1 MSARVRAF
9 FFMYGSCSIAV
20 NSISKNTIWM
30 KGGIGILSKFVEYS
44 IILWTDNLIRYWCVE
59 RGCTT

>member
-1 MSARVRAF
+1 MSARIRAF
-9 FFMYGSCSIAV
+9 FYVRKLF
-20 NSISKNTIWM
+20 NSRKFHLKNTIWM